1 MTVPHSAEPDTAFR
15 ERRVLILKR
24 VFIFFT
30 ESSVFLYLARALC
43 LTRLPILNRE
53 KDCAAICRARRAK
66 RRDGARFGG
75 AISGR
80 GGVVSTS
87 G

>member
-1 MTVPHSAEPDTAFR
+1 M
-15 ERRVLILKR
+15 
-24 VFIFFT
+24 FIFLT

-43 LTRLPILNRE
+43 LTRLPIFDGEKNR
-53 KDCAAICRARRAK
+53 AAIRRAGRAK

-80 GGVVSTS
+80 GGFVSTS